1 MFVSHDNVGNRR
13 EVFQKIV
20 DQYLKIME
28 KVRQKE
34 VFLDDD
40 MIILQKQI
48 DEWYADWV
56 SVTGK
61 EGMTNYIHV
70 LSIVHVMYYRDKYRN
85 LYRFRNQSWE
95 PLKKREKRMH
105 LQITQRRGGAWK
117 IYHTRSYC
125 VCKVST

>member
-70 LSIVHVMYYRDKYRN
+70 LSIVHVMYYRDKYRS
-85 LYRFRNQSWE
+85 LYRFRNQ
-95 PLKKREKRMH
+95 
-105 LQITQRRGGAWK
+105 
-117 IYHTRSYC
+117 
-125 VCKVST
+125 

>member
-105 LQITQRRGGAWK
+105 LQITQRRGGGMEN
-117 IYHTRSYC
+117 ISH
-125 VCKVST
+125 KVILCM

>member
-40 MIILQKQI
+40 MIILHKQI

-61 EGMTNYIHV
+61 EGMTNYIHMLGV
-70 LSIVHVMYYRDKYRN
+70 GHVTYYLKKDKN
-85 LYRFRNQSWE
+85 LY
-95 PLKKREKRMH
+95 
-105 LQITQRRGGAWK
+105 
-117 IYHTRSYC
+117 
-125 VCKVST
+125 